1 MDANILIERARRLK
15 ALVEADINIDLRGG
29 SRAAMDKINPAN
41 FSNERD
47 YAQAAAAAGNSA
59 QADALKNLNL
69 NDPASIAKYNTPV
82 AQPTAAQ
89 QAEWSKDATA
99 DQKADWRYG
108 KQGAA
113 AAPAGTTKPAAV
125 KDPKVLSL
133 QQKLIALGAKIQADG
148 IMGPQTQAA
157 MKQYGLDINGNST
170 AKNVAPAGH
179 PPATVM
185 KDTPVGQLQT
195 GAAQNAKAASDRSAT
210 TTDPN
215 RTSLNANI
223 KVAQPT
229 GPIAPTGINNGS
241 GVGKS
246 YQMTPDE
253 MKAVADNGSDY
264 DKQALSQ
271 LPGGA
276 ALATPQGQT
285 AGGASTAYRVRTPKG
300 AAAQNQPQESL
311 DRILHLATYLK

>member
-1 MDANILIERARRLK
+1 MDALTLLERAKRLK

-29 SRAAMDKINPAN
+29 GRAAMDKINPAN

-47 YAQAAAAAGNSA
+47 YAQAVAAAGNSA

-108 KQGAA
+108 KQSGAA
-113 AAPAGTTKPAAV
+113 APTGTTKPAAV
-125 KDPKVLSL
+125 KDPKVLAL

-148 IMGPQTQAA
+148 IMGPRTQAA
-157 MKQYGLDINGNST
+157 MKQYGLDANGNST
-170 AKNVAPAGH
+170 APNVAAPGQ
-179 PPATVM
+179 PPVTVM

-195 GAAQNAKAASDRSAT
+195 QAAQNAKAASNRSAT
-210 TTDPN
+210 TTDLN
-215 RTSLNANI
+215 RTSLNANVT
-223 KVAQPT
+223 VAQPT
-229 GPIAPTGINNGS
+229 GPIAPTGINQGS
-241 GVGKS
+241 GVGKN

-253 MKAVADNGSDY
+253 MKAVADNGSAY
-264 DKQALSQ
+264 DQQALSQ
-271 LPGGA
+271 TPGGA
-276 ALATPQGQT
+276 ALMPMRGRKAK
-285 AGGASTAYRVRTPKG
+285 V
-300 AAAQNQPQESL
+300 QESL
-311 DRILHLATYLK
+311 DRIIDLAKYLK